1 MTAMRA
7 EGQSRDRKGAV
18 NQVRSLTVAALS
30 FCALLTAG
38 CQQEMAKQPSYR
50 PQQPSPFF
58 RDGRA
63 DRPRVPGTVAQD
75 QLYDDVLLYE
85 GKDEQRTGPARGAA
99 LLGLGG
105 GGRAALVALAISDAP
120 GPADYADTFPFP
132 ITMKELERG
141 RQRFEI
147 FCAVCHDPTGNGNG
161 KIPERGYTKP
171 PSYIT
176 DYSRGFERR
185 GYKVLLR
192 DAPVGYYFEVI
203 SKGEGAMADYAAQV
217 TPEDRWNIIAYIRA
231 LQFSQHAPL
240 DRLPPKV
247 KEEAL
252 KELEGTR

>member
-1 MTAMRA
+1 MRD
-7 EGQSRDRKGAV
+7 GKNQSRDRKGAV
-18 NQVRSLTVAALS
+18 TRVRSLTVAVLS
-30 FCALLTAG
+30 FCALLTMG

-50 PQQPSPFF
+50 PQQPSAFF

-63 DRPRVPGTVAQD
+63 DRPRVPGTVAQGE
-75 QLYDDVLLYE
+75 LHDDPLLYE
-85 GKDEQRTGPARGAA
+85 GRDERRGHAARAAA
-99 LLGLGG
+99 LLGLGA
-105 GGRAALVALAISDAP
+105 GGRPPLAALAP
-120 GPADYADTFPFP
+120 EGLGPLDYADVFPFP

-141 RQRFEI
+141 RQRFNI
-147 FCAVCHDPTGNGNG
+147 FCAVCHDPSGNGNG

-176 DYSRGFERR
+176 DYSRGFQLR

-192 DAPVGYYFEVI
+192 DAPVGYLFEVVT
-203 SKGEGAMADYAAQV
+203 KGMGAMPDYSAQV
-217 TPEDRWNIIAYIRA
+217 PVEDRWKIVAYIRA